1 MRKKLTINTICG
13 LINQIVVLICGLILP
28 RLILNEYGS
37 EINGLVNSVT
47 SFLDVISLL
56 ELGVG
61 AVVQASLY
69 KPLVDNDTKKI
80 SQICRYAKHFFRIV
94 GIIFVFYTLAVGCIY
109 STLSLSNFDF
119 LFTFMLF
126 LAIGIS
132 MFAQYYF
139 GIVNQ
144 LLLNADQKIYIIFIL
159 QSGTVILN
167 TIATF
172 LLIKFHFSI
181 QLVKF
186 STSLIYLLR
195 PFIMYLYVKKKY
207 NLIKDVPLDKNVLPE
222 KWSGLAQHIA
232 SFVLSN
238 TDVIVLTIFSTLSN
252 VSIYSVYYL
261 VIKSLHNLIV
271 SLTSGIQSYY
281 GRIYALGEHDKLNE
295 KFYVFSSLIGSLTT
309 LCYSI
314 AIMLIVP
321 FVSVYT
327 QGVSDADYIQYT
339 FAIVLVISQSVYGY
353 RYCYNILI
361 LAMGKFKET
370 QISAILEAVINIVV
384 SIIMVLFFGLIGVAI
399 GTLIALFFRFTYF
412 AIYLYKKCNF
422 KNSLIFYFKQII
434 FTIILDVFAITIT
447 YNIDLLKYVSNYFDW
462 FILALIIGSIS
473 LLLGGVCFLIIYYDA
488 AKQIFILLKNTFI
501 AFKKHDK

>member
-1 MRKKLTINTICG
+1 MKKKLTINTICG
-13 LINQIVVLICGLILP
+13 LINQVIVLICGLILP

-37 EINGLVNSVT
+37 EVNGLVNSVT
-47 SFLDVISLL
+47 SFLNVISLL

-69 KPLVDNDTKKI
+69 KPLVENDIKKI
-80 SQICRYAKHFFRIV
+80 SQICKYAKRFFRVI
-94 GIIFVFYTLAVGCIY
+94 GIIFVFYTLLVGCIY
-109 STLSLSNFDF
+109 STLYLDKFDF

-159 QSGTVILN
+159 QSSTVMLN
-167 TIATF
+167 TLATF
-172 LLIKFHFSI
+172 LLINFHQPI

-195 PFIMYLYVKKKY
+195 PIIMYLYVKRKY
-207 NLIKDVPLDKNVLPE
+207 KLIKDVAVDNQVLPQ
-222 KWSGLAQHIA
+222 KRNGLAQHIA
-232 SFVLSN
+232 AFIFDN
-238 TDVIVLTIFSTLSN
+238 TDIIILTLFSTLSD

-261 VIKSLHNLIV
+261 VIRSLHNLII
-271 SLTSGIQSYY
+271 SLTSGVQSYY
-281 GRIYALGEHDKLNE
+281 GRIYALGETENLEE
-295 KFYVFSSLIGSLTT
+295 KFYIFSSLIGALTS

-314 AIMLIVP
+314 AIILIVP

-327 QGVSDADYIQYT
+327 SGITDANYIQYT
-339 FAIVLVISQSVYGY
+339 FAIILVVAQSIYGY

-384 SIIMVLFFGLIGVAI
+384 SVIMVIFFGLVGVAI
-399 GTLIALFFRFTYF
+399 GTLIALFFRFSYF
-412 AIYLYKKCNF
+412 AIYLHKKCCF
-422 KNSLIFYFKQII
+422 KNSLKFYFKQII
-434 FTIILDVFAITIT
+434 FSAVLDTFAIVIT
-447 YNIDLLKYVSNYFDW
+447 YNIDILKYVSNYFDW
-462 FILALIIGSIS
+462 FIFALIYGSITLAVS
-473 LLLGGVCFLIIYYDA
+473 CVCFLIIYFDVSKKIYGFIKNRL
-488 AKQIFILLKNTFI
+488 AKYRNK
-501 AFKKHDK
+501 